1 MRKRNMISKAAAMG
15 LAVLT
20 AASLTLTGCS
30 QPAGDKETAQETQQT
45 AQAAESETQAPEA
58 AQTQAEAGQT
68 TAAQAAGEAALL
80 ENNYL
85 KQSVSYIRKERQF
98 LKDALERFQLQVYGG
113 RANYLFFYSGR
124 ADLKA
129 AFLEWGI
136 LIRDCGNYRG
146 LFAGY
151 YRIAVRTHEENQQFV
166 RVLEQ
171 VFGKK
176 A

>member
-68 TAAQAAGEAALL
+68 TAAQAAGEAAKV
-80 ENNYL
+80 EN
-85 KQSVSYIRKERQF
+85 K
-98 LKDALERFQLQVYGG
+98 
-113 RANYLFFYSGR
+113 
-124 ADLKA
+124 
-129 AFLEWGI
+129 
-136 LIRDCGNYRG
+136 
-146 LFAGY
+146 
-151 YRIAVRTHEENQQFV
+151 T
-166 RVLEQ
+166 
-171 VFGKK
+171 GKK
-176 A
+176 IKVGYDIYFLGNSWSVQLYQEFKWSGESLQG

>member
-68 TAAQAAGEAALL
+68 TAAQAAGEAGQNL
-80 ENNYL
+80 
-85 KQSVSYIRKERQF
+85 
-98 LKDALERFQLQVYGG
+98 
-113 RANYLFFYSGR
+113 
-124 ADLKA
+124 
-129 AFLEWGI
+129 
-136 LIRDCGNYRG
+136 
-146 LFAGY
+146 
-151 YRIAVRTHEENQQFV
+151 
-166 RVLEQ
+166 
-171 VFGKK
+171 
-176 A
+176 